1 MAHASKA
8 TLAATLWPTSTNSL
22 TRGVVIAIV
31 GALLLTLAAK
41 VKVPFYPVEMTMQ
54 TPVLVALALALG
66 WRLALATVL
75 LYLAQGAAGLPVF
88 TGTPE
93 KGIGLVYMMGATGG
107 YLLGFALA
115 AIAVGRLADAGW
127 GRGAFSSLATALVGL
142 ALIYV
147 PGVIWLAYLIGF
159 EKAMLFGFWPF
170 IAKDLVGTAVAALGV
185 TAVWQLAERWRRPAA

>member
-1 MAHASKA
+1 MAHASRA

-54 TPVLVALALALG
+54 TPVLVALALARG

-93 KGIGLVYMMGATGG
+93 KGIGLVYMMGPTGG
-107 YLLGFALA
+107 YLLGFVLA
-115 AIAVGRLADAGW
+115 AIAAGRLADAGW
-127 GRGAFSSLATALVGL
+127 GHGVFSSLATALVGL

-170 IAKDLVGTAVAALGV
+170 IMKDLVGTAVAALGV